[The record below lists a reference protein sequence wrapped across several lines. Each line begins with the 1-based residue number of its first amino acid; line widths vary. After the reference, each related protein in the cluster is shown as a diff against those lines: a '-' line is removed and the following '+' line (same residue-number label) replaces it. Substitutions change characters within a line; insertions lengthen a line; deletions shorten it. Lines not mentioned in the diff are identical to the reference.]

1 MKTLLYSKDV
11 ITRGEKQK
19 LDKMTNDE
27 QMSELI
33 HNILIVSLENKVT
46 KKYKGFLESME
57 QSEDILLKE
66 MAKSLG
72 EYSNTNDKYY
82 MYIYTYVGGSK
93 SVPDK

>member
-72 EYSNTNDKYY
+72 EYSNTSDKYY
-82 MYIYTYVGGSK
+82 MYVCIYLGGSK
-93 SVPDK
+93 SVPGK